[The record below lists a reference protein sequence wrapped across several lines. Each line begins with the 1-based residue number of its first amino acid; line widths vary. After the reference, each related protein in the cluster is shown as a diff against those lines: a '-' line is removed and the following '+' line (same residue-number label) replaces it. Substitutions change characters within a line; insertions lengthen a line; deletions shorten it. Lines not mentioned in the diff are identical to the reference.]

1 MRPKLFPCKLQIAI
15 KNMTVI
21 QGLKGNDS
29 SEFGS
34 RAGPIADK
42 DECQLNGYT
51 LSLCFFLQLWG
62 SAKNLYIAGRQAKP
76 I

>member
-1 MRPKLFPCKLQIAI
+1 MRPKLFPGKFQIVI

-21 QGLKGNDS
+21 QGLRGNS

-34 RAGPIADK
+34 SAGPIADK
-42 DECQLNGYT
+42 DECQLNGYA
-51 LSLCFFLQLWG
+51 LSLCFFSQLRG
-62 SAKNLYIAGRQAKP
+62 AAKNLYIAGRQAKP